1 MGSEAQKEKESG
13 GKVPNSSG
21 RAVPREATWRVKKP
35 DIPRDSGFSHSNADM
50 VTQLAHSGNLD
61 KLKKMNCLLNSS
73 PASPSQLA
81 TRHQRPLSKE
91 TSTP

>member
-13 GKVPNSSG
+13 GKLPNSSG

-50 VTQLAHSGNLD
+50 VRNF
-61 KLKKMNCLLNSS
+61 
-73 PASPSQLA
+73 
-81 TRHQRPLSKE
+81 
-91 TSTP
+91 